1 MKNTHFDSVAS
12 VGRKCRILLTSV
24 ANVKEAYCHDAYIVH
39 VNDIRRT
46 LGTCQ
51 TLDLEEEE
59 RLTGLMNLLPSENI
73 QKTKFLK
80 ESAPLYLFWECW
92 CSPLQCLGAL

>member
-1 MKNTHFDSVAS
+1 VSK
-12 VGRKCRILLTSV
+12 
-24 ANVKEAYCHDAYIVH
+24 KEYYHDVYVVPI
-39 VNDIRRT
+39 NDIRRT

-59 RLTGLMNLLPSENI
+59 RLTGLMNLLPSENT
-73 QKTKFLK
+73 QKTKFLE

-92 CSPLQCLGAL
+92 HSPLHYLGAL